1 MLHTYMDSYMDQL
14 FDPDS
19 DDMAACI
26 LIVKNGALTNVG

>member
-1 MLHTYMDSYMDQL
+1 MWHTYMDQL

-26 LIVKNGALTNVG
+26 IVVKNGALTSVR